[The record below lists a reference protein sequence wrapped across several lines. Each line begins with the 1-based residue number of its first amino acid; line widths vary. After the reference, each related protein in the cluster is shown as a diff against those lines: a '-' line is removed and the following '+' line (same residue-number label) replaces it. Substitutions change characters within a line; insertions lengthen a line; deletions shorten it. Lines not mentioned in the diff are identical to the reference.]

1 VYRDPDIIGFGLGAN
16 IGKGLKIGYNFN
28 YATNVAMGVLNN
40 HEVSIGINIHEY
52 VSKKSSVQ

>member
-1 VYRDPDIIGFGLGAN
+1 MAE
-16 IGKGLKIGYNFN
+16 KGLKIGYNFN